1 MENLK
6 SIQKILTYF
15 QDNRELQT
23 VNELESLFVDY
34 ENLIEHQ
41 RTMELFIQIEF
52 SAYYLNLVEDIK
64 YIRFM
69 QSNTYFLTFILNVIR
84 IINLK

>member
-6 SIQKILTYF
+6 SIQKILAYF
-15 QDNRELQT
+15 EDNPEFQT
-23 VNELESLFVDY
+23 VNNLESLFVDY

-41 RTMELFIQIEF
+41 RTIEVYIQIEF

-69 QSNTYFLTFILNVIR
+69 QNNTYFFIFVLNINR